1 MRRALSLSAK
11 ETVFVVHE
19 QKQIYQGVAP
29 PKRKFLH
36 SQKNSVRKTEK
47 CQILFQRLKK
57 SRERKAA
64 VLLDSFSRE
73 RKSLDEKEERRE
85 SCEKNKAATDLPNKS
100 ILSNNLINHLPRES
114 ASVANRLKGNF
125 PVFPVKLPKRE
136 NSGLP
141 AKKKRVGSQKRDSPV
156 LCSLLLLPFSLG
168 AITAPVSSSS
178 SSSSSSS
185 AITHGSLLLL
195 LACMPRYILYQLR
208 TYATSKRAS
217 NGRW

>member
-1 MRRALSLSAK
+1 MPKFAS
-11 ETVFVVHE
+11 TV
-19 QKQIYQGVAP
+19 K
-29 PKRKFLH
+29 
-36 SQKNSVRKTEK
+36 
-47 CQILFQRLKK
+47 KK
-57 SRERKAA
+57 SWTEGSCLAWFFFTWKKIVGRK
-64 VLLDSFSRE
+64 
-73 RKSLDEKEERRE
+73 KERRE
-85 SCEKNKAATDLPNKS
+85 SCEKNKAATDSPNKS
-100 ILSNNLINHLPRES
+100 ILSKNLINHLPRES
-114 ASVANRLKGNF
+114 ASVANRLKGSL
-125 PVFPVKLPKRE
+125 PVFPVKLPRRE
-136 NSGLP
+136 NSGLR

-178 SSSSSSS
+178 SSSA

>member
-1 MRRALSLSAK
+1 MR
-11 ETVFVVHE
+11 
-19 QKQIYQGVAP
+19 
-29 PKRKFLH
+29 
-36 SQKNSVRKTEK
+36 
-47 CQILFQRLKK
+47 
-57 SRERKAA
+57 
-64 VLLDSFSRE
+64 
-73 RKSLDEKEERRE
+73 
-85 SCEKNKAATDLPNKS
+85 KNKAATDSPNKF

-114 ASVANRLKGNF
+114 ASVANRLKRNL

-136 NSGLP
+136 NSGLR

-156 LCSLLLLPFSLG
+156 LCSLLLPFSLG

-178 SSSSSSS
+178 SSSSA
-185 AITHGSLLLL
+185 AITHGSLLLLL